1 MNLPTTIAATL
12 LALLLSCGPAIAAT
26 DGFYQL
32 SAASAASW
40 DGTDANLL
48 KEVSADYDYLFG
60 DDEYLTYTL
69 PASWQFRFYGQTYS
83 QITVDTNGNIWF
95 DSPRSAHSFD
105 LANAGLG
112 RVIAAWNDD
121 LSSLYNGGV
130 FIQYLTSPE
139 RVVIEWQTQ
148 TFTDEDD
155 YLPNN
160 FEVVLFE
167 DGAVRFDYKP
177 FTAANAGDFGSGIS
191 RDDAP
196 LPNSHYLSVTD
207 TYGSPTT
214 YATARSFLF
223 TPEIS
228 GNNVAVNV
236 IFAGSGS
243 GMVTS
248 TPPGISCDKDCSAP
262 FAVGTPLT
270 LHAEPFGFSM
280 FGGWSGSSCSGTADC
295 TVTLSEDITATA
307 LFTHDTAHQVRV
319 DGESS
324 TYYPSIQAAY
334 DAVSDGVTI
343 KLWAT
348 TYIESLT
355 CGRPLHVTLQGGYDV
370 GYTSITGEVV
380 LEGVLTISEGTVV
393 MDGVSIQ

>member
-12 LALLLSCGPAIAAT
+12 LALLLSCGLAIAAT

-32 SAASAASW
+32 SAASTASW

-95 DSPRSAHSFD
+95 DSARSAHSFN

-121 LSSLYNGGV
+121 LSSLNNGGV
-130 FIQYLTSPE
+130 FIQHLTSPE
-139 RVVIEWQTQ
+139 RVVIEWQTE
-148 TFTDEDD
+148 TLTDEGT
-155 YLPNN
+155 YLSNN

-167 DGAVRFDYKP
+167 DSAIRFDYKP
-177 FTAANAGDFGSGIS
+177 STAASSRDFGTGIS
-191 RDDAP
+191 RDDDP
-196 LPNSHYLSVTD
+196 LPNTHYLSVTD

-223 TPEIS
+223 TPENS

-236 IFAGSGS
+236 AFTGSGS

-248 TPPGISCDKDCSAP
+248 TPSGISCNTDCSAP
-262 FAVGTPLT
+262 FTAGTPLT
-270 LHAEPFGFSM
+270 LHAEPSGFSL
-280 FGGWSGSSCSGTADC
+280 FGGWSGSSCSGTGDCMVTPADE
-295 TVTLSEDITATA
+295 VTATA
-307 LFTHDTAHQVRV
+307 IFTHDTAHQVRV

-334 DAVSDGVTI
+334 DAVADGATI

-348 TYIESLT
+348 TYTESLT
-355 CGRPLHVTLQGGYDV
+355 CGRPLQVTLLGGYDG

-380 LEGVLTISEGTVV
+380 LNGILTISEGTVV
-393 MDGVSIQ
+393 MDGVSIR